1 MRQTYKTERAARRAA
16 AAKWNELQRGAAEF
30 TITLARGRAD
40 LFPELHANMSG
51 FKPTIDAAD
60 WVIRQVNN
68 TIDENGFITGLELE
82 VRITDW
88 DAEEKDDDE

>member
-1 MRQTYKTERAARRAA
+1 MARV
-16 AAKWNELQRGAAEF
+16 
-30 TITLARGRAD
+30 RAD
-40 LFPELHANMSG
+40 LFPELHANVLG

-60 WVIRQVNN
+60 WVIRRVNN

-88 DAEEKDDDE
+88 DAEENNGDE